1 MRQRHDWAPESAEQT
16 VRDIRRAIRLLTGSD
31 MIKCVINRSDRAPQP
46 RARQLQT
53 VTYFLGS
60 PSWDA
65 LESVSM

>member
-1 MRQRHDWAPESAEQT
+1 MRQRHDCAPESAEQT
-16 VRDIRRAIRLLTGSD
+16 VRDIRRAIRLLRLRYD
-31 MIKCVINRSDRAPQP
+31 QVRYQRSDRAPQP